1 MLMLTQPER
10 TTLAGRVA
18 HEVNSVPVENE
29 ESQRL
34 LAMKTREAM
43 KPKFFTKFVDEDLSD
58 NRAGF
63 IQPGT
68 VAGMNAFGGFIVSI
82 LETLL
87 SFIPYTDSPKK
98 TKGPTAGN
106 RPQLSKAA
114 RMPQNELLDRIFECF
129 RRYNYWSMKALRAEL
144 QQPEAY
150 LRETLEKV
158 AVLAKSGRFATQW
171 SLKPEN
177 KLANYEGSVDA
188 AAPTNEEESDTGMD
202 DDEDDEDVKFEDVV
216 PS

>member
-1 MLMLTQPER
+1 M
-10 TTLAGRVA
+10 
-18 HEVNSVPVENE
+18 ENE
-29 ESQRL
+29 EARQL
-34 LAMKTREAM
+34 LAMKTLEAM
-43 KPKFFTKFVDEDLSD
+43 KPKFFTKFVDDDLSS

-68 VAGMNAFGGFIVSI
+68 VAGMNAFGGFIVSSSI
-82 LETLL
+82 NALL
-87 SFIPYTDSPKK
+87 SILYTNYTAQKN
-98 TKGPTAGN
+98 KGTATRE

-144 QQPEAY
+144 QQPEVY

-177 KLANYEGSVDA
+177 KLANYEGGVDA

-202 DDEDDEDVKFEDVV
+202 EDEDDEDIKFEDVV